1 MGTEVEGALVGRA
14 TADGVR
20 GPMKARRKAASLG
33 LGLLGLTACGGPSG
47 GSGGQRTLN
56 IYNWTG
62 YISEEVVRRFEKE
75 QGVQVSIDTF
85 DNNET
90 LMAKLQSGASDYD
103 LTVVS
108 AEFIPILKAD
118 RLVQKINASAL
129 PGYQNL
135 QHRWK
140 IQAWDVGN
148 AYSIPWHWGI
158 TSYMVDTKVYGG
170 PLDSLSLLFAPPP
183 ALRGRVG
190 MFSSPTEVISLALTY
205 LGQPL
210 CNDKAA
216 ALKSVYTLLQAQK
229 PFVKTYDSSGMVDR
243 LASGETA
250 IAQIDNGQA
259 MLARKQRASLRYVFA
274 REGGVA
280 WVDNVVIPVSA
291 AHPDLAKRFISFM
304 MRPENAALEQEAVGN
319 PTGVD
324 AERLLPRS
332 IADAPEYRIPAG
344 YKAAVSPTC
353 SASVVRK
360 YDSLWTRLRG

>member
-1 MGTEVEGALVGRA
+1 MKVRREAAALA
-14 TADGVR
+14 
-20 GPMKARRKAASLG
+20 LC
-33 LGLLGLTACGGPSG
+33 LLGLTACSKLGGGAG
-47 GSGGQRTLN
+47 GGRTLH

-62 YISEEVVRRFEKE
+62 YISEEMVKKFEKE
-75 QGVQVSIDTF
+75 QGIQVSVDTF

-118 RLVQKINASAL
+118 RLIQKINASTL
-129 PGYQNL
+129 TGYQNL
-135 QHRWK
+135 EHRWK
-140 IQAWDVGN
+140 VQGWDFGN

-158 TSYMVDTKVYGG
+158 TSYMVDTRVYNG

-216 ALKSVYTLLQAQK
+216 ALKSVYALLQAQK

-243 LASGETA
+243 LASGEAA
-250 IAQIDNGQA
+250 ISQIDNGQA
-259 MLARKQRASLRYVFA
+259 MLARLQRPSLKYVFA

-291 AHPDLAKRFISFM
+291 AHPELAKRFISFI

-324 AERLLPRS
+324 AERLLPKP
-332 IADAPEYRIPAG
+332 IASAPEYQIPAG
-344 YKAAVSPTC
+344 YRAAVSPTC